1 MNNWYYEYFFND
13 ELEIAKSQIEFYEN
27 RKEFIQ
33 KKKDMS
39 ITDKIDKL
47 KKIDFT
53 ITCIKYSYNL

>member
-39 ITDKIDKL
+39 IADKIDKL